1 MAKWTEEE
9 IQYLKDNYIKSDINL
24 LSEKLKR
31 SKDTIYNKAGKIGL
45 HKHFSDNY
53 IGKKYGMLT
62 VIGLTGKKA
71 KFNKNIYLCICD
83 CGNKHEVT
91 ITSLINGNT
100 KSCGCLYRDVSI
112 SKIIKFNKDN
122 LKERTNLNIISREK
136 ANKNSKSGIRGV
148 HYSNSSNYWI
158 AQISFKGEKH
168 HLGYFKNKQDAI
180 KARKLAEEK
189 YFEPVLEKYGKEET
203 K

>member
-9 IQYLKDNYIKSDINL
+9 IQYLKDNYLNSDIESL
-24 LSEKLKR
+24 VKQLKR
-31 SKDTIYNKAGKIGL
+31 SKGAIYKKVGKIGL
-45 HKHFSDNY
+45 HKHISDNY

-71 KFNKNIYLCICD
+71 KFNKHIYLCICD

-91 ITSLINGNT
+91 ITNLVNGNT
-100 KSCGCLYRDVSI
+100 QSCGCKHRDVSL
-112 SKIIKFNKDN
+112 SRIIKVNKGS
-122 LKERTNLNIISREK
+122 LKERTNLNVISRNK

-148 HYSNSSNYWI
+148 YYSNSSNRWV
-158 AQISFKGEKH
+158 AQLSFKGEKY

-189 YFEPVLEKYGKEET
+189 YFEPILDKYGKDL
-203 K
+203 